1 MSYQTKQEEFWASEF
16 GNEYVNRNQIHLA
29 NIPLFTKII
38 SRTVNVESIIEFG
51 PNIGLNLMALRS
63 FFPKCKLTG
72 VEINVQAC
80 DHLREWGECNVVN
93 QSILDYSDTQKYD
106 LSMTKGVLIHI
117 NPNMLSNAY
126 ETLYESSNRYILVAE
141 YYNRTPVS
149 IKYRGHNDRL
159 FKRDFAGEILDKYPD
174 LTLVD
179 YGFVYHRDN
188 NFPKDDLSWFLLE
201 KKF

>member
-1 MSYQTKQEEFWASEF
+1 VSYQTKQEEFWASEF
-16 GNEYVNRNQIHLA
+16 GDEYINRNQIHLA

>member
-1 MSYQTKQEEFWASEF
+1 VSYQTKQEEFWASEF
-16 GNEYVNRNQIHLA
+16 GDEYVNRNQIHLA

-126 ETLYESSNRYILVAE
+126 ETLYESSNKYILVAE

-149 IKYRGHNDRL
+149 IKYRDHNDRL

>member
-1 MSYQTKQEEFWASEF
+1 
-16 GNEYVNRNQIHLA
+16 
-29 NIPLFTKII
+29 
-38 SRTVNVESIIEFG
+38 
-51 PNIGLNLMALRS
+51 
-63 FFPKCKLTG
+63 
-72 VEINVQAC
+72 
-80 DHLREWGECNVVN
+80 
-93 QSILDYSDTQKYD
+93 
-106 LSMTKGVLIHI
+106 
-117 NPNMLSNAY
+117 MLSNAY
-126 ETLYESSNRYILVAE
+126 ETLYESSNKYILVAE

-149 IKYRGHNDRL
+149 IKYRDHNDRL

>member
-93 QSILDYSDTQKYD
+93 QSILDYSDTQK
-106 LSMTKGVLIHI
+106 
-117 NPNMLSNAY
+117 
-126 ETLYESSNRYILVAE
+126 
-141 YYNRTPVS
+141 
-149 IKYRGHNDRL
+149 
-159 FKRDFAGEILDKYPD
+159 
-174 LTLVD
+174 
-179 YGFVYHRDN
+179 
-188 NFPKDDLSWFLLE
+188 
-201 KKF
+201 

>member
-16 GNEYVNRNQIHLA
+16 GDEYINRNQIHLA

>member
-1 MSYQTKQEEFWASEF
+1 
-16 GNEYVNRNQIHLA
+16 
-29 NIPLFTKII
+29 
-38 SRTVNVESIIEFG
+38 
-51 PNIGLNLMALRS
+51 
-63 FFPKCKLTG
+63 
-72 VEINVQAC
+72 
-80 DHLREWGECNVVN
+80 
-93 QSILDYSDTQKYD
+93 
-106 LSMTKGVLIHI
+106 MTKGVLIHI

-126 ETLYESSNRYILVAE
+126 ETLYESSNKYILVAE

-149 IKYRGHNDRL
+149 IKYRDHNDRL

>member
-1 MSYQTKQEEFWASEF
+1 MSYKTKQEEFWASEF
-16 GNEYVNRNQIHLA
+16 GNDYIGRNQIHLA
-29 NIPLFTKII
+29 NIPLFSKII
-38 SRTVNVESIIEFG
+38 SRTSNVESIIEFG
-51 PNIGLNLMALRS
+51 PNTGLNLMALHD

-80 DHLREWGECNVVN
+80 NYLREWGKCTVVN
-93 QSILDYSDTQKYD
+93 ESIFDYSDIQKYD

-117 NPNMLSNAY
+117 DPDMLNVAY
-126 ETLYESSNRYILVAE
+126 EKLYESSNRYILVAE

-149 IKYRGHNDRL
+149 IKYRGHDDRL

-174 LTLVD
+174 VKLLD

-201 KKF
+201 KKS